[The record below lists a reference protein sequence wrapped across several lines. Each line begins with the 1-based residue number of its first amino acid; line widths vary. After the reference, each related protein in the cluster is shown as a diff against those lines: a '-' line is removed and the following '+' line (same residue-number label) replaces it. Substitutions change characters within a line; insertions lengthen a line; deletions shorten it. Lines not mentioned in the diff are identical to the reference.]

1 VLLPG
6 EDQDAALDRLQM
18 LQGRMELLDR
28 PVQVIDL
35 RLADRVVVR
44 PRVLPPVAPVGDNL
58 PGAVTGTGGGTGAA
72 PSTTTSTATG
82 TVQSKSHE

>member
-1 VLLPG
+1 MLPG

-28 PVQVIDL
+28 PVQIIDL

-44 PRVLPPVAPVGDNL
+44 PRALPPVPAGTDGG
-58 PGAVTGTGGGTGAA
+58 PGAAGSGAEAAGAA
-72 PSTTTSTATG
+72 PAGTHATKK
-82 TVQSKSHE
+82 QE